1 MDIFKLSATLTCNKQ
16 KYDNAL
22 DDAEKKANSSGS
34 KISGFFAGMGKA
46 VAAGLGVA
54 AGASTKLV
62 KDSVQ
67 QYAEYEQLLGGVKK
81 LYGTAGMSIDE
92 YAKNVGKSVNEVKD
106 KYSELTKA
114 QDLVLKNAQ
123 DAYLTAGMSTQQY
136 MEQATSFS
144 AALINSL
151 GGDTVKA
158 AEQTDVAMRAIADN
172 YNTFGGDMQNI
183 QNAFQGFAKGNYMM
197 LDNLKLG
204 YGGTKTEMER
214 LISDANE
221 YAVSMGQAGDLTID
235 SFSDIVTAIELVQEK
250 QGIADT
256 TAHEAMSTISGSMGM
271 LKSAWQNLVTGMSDA
286 NADVPK
292 LISNVVESAKAYV
305 KNITPVIK
313 QAATGIVQL
322 VQAVAPLIAK
332 ELPPLLNELLPMI
345 VDTATTLFN
354 GLIDALPTLLD
365 TIIGMLPQII
375 TNIINAAIRLL
386 PMLVE
391 VSIKAIMA
399 IAQGLLDALP
409 QLIPA
414 ITQVIVEIVT
424 MLTQPDTLTQLVM
437 AAVQIMAAIAMGL
450 IQALPILIEALP
462 QIIENVA
469 TTLLTLAPQ
478 VSEAAWELF
487 LNLVVGLLK
496 AVPELLAQVPIIIV
510 GLLNAFAKGAVQLVK
525 SGKQLVDNVYNG
537 FKEKVANAKQW
548 GKDLIQNFID
558 GLLAKWNDLKQ
569 TVSNIAQ
576 SIRDYLGFSEPK
588 LGPLSN
594 FHTYAPDMMD
604 LFIQG
609 VNDNKGRLV
618 DTVANAFDFE
628 NAIVRPYDIDV
639 NGTSTGNVSGGNVY
653 NININQPVD
662 TADNLARVIR
672 EEAQYGLIGGVG
684 FGY

>member
-1 MDIFKLSATLTCNKQ
+1 VDLFTLSAKLQ
-16 KYDNAL
+16 L
-22 DDAEKKANSSGS
+22 DKSNYEQGLRDSESMAS
-34 KISGFFAGMGKA
+34 KTGGAISGVLGASAKIA
-46 VAAGLGVA
+46 AAGIVA
-54 AGASTKLV
+54 TTTAIGGLV
-62 KDSVQ
+62 KSSVDA
-67 QYAEYEQLLGGVKK
+67 YADYEQLVGGVET
-81 LYGTAGMSIDE
+81 LFGTGGKSLEE
-92 YAKNVGKSVNEVKD
+92 YAQSVGKTVNEVREE
-106 KYSELTKA
+106 YTMMQEAQSE
-114 QDLVLKNAQ
+114 VLAYADNAYKNAGLS
-123 DAYLTAGMSTQQY
+123 ANEY
-136 MEQATSFS
+136 METVTSMA
-144 AALINSL
+144 AALKQSL
-151 GGDTVKA
+151 GGDTWAAADKA
-158 AEQTDVAMRAIADN
+158 DKAITDMSDN
-172 YNTFGGDMQNI
+172 ANKMGTSMEAI
-183 QNAFQGFAKGNYMM
+183 QNAYAGFTKQNYTM

-204 YGGTKTEMER
+204 YGGTRDEMMRLLDDASKISGIKYDISSYADIVDAIHVVQTEM
-214 LISDANE
+214 
-221 YAVSMGQAGDLTID
+221 
-235 SFSDIVTAIELVQEK
+235 
-250 QGIADT
+250 GITGT
-256 TAHEAMSTISGSMGM
+256 TAKEASTTISGSLAMT
-271 LKSAWQNLVTGMSDA
+271 KSAWENLVAGITNPDA
-286 NADVPK
+286 DISV
-292 LISNVVESAKAYV
+292 LIDNLVDSAKTAASNLV
-305 KNITPVIK
+305 PAVK
-313 QAATGIVQL
+313 QALTGVASLVQEIAPIISDELPSLVNDVLPMLIDTGIS
-322 VQAVAPLIAK
+322 
-332 ELPPLLNELLPMI
+332 
-345 VDTATTLFN
+345 LFN
-354 GLIDALPTLLD
+354 GLVDALPAILD
-365 TIIGMLPQII
+365 VLVQQAPK
-375 TNIINAAIRLL
+375 IINTIVDAIIDLL
-386 PMLVE
+386 PVIIKLGLDLVLALAKGLVE
-391 VSIKAIMA
+391 
-399 IAQGLLDALP
+399 ALP
-409 QLIPA
+409 RLIPA
-414 ITQVIVEIVT
+414 ITEMITGLVE
-424 MLTQPDTLTQLVM
+424 MLTQPDTLVPLVM

-450 IQALPILIEALP
+450 IQALPILIESIP

-510 GLLNAFAKGAVQLVK
+510 GLLNAFAKGAAQLVK

-558 GLLAKWNDLKQ
+558 GVLAKWNELKQ

-604 LFIQG
+604 LFIKG

-639 NGTSTGNVSGGNVY
+639 NGTSAGNTSGGNVY

>member
-1 MDIFKLSATLTCNKQ
+1 MDLFKLSAKLQLDKTEYEQ
-16 KYDNAL
+16 GL
-22 DDAEKKANSSGS
+22 DDAESGAYR
-34 KISGFFAGMGKA
+34 AGQHIGTGLKA
-46 VAAGLGVA
+46 VGTMAAAGFA
-54 AGASTKLV
+54 AATTAVVGLV
-62 KDSVQ
+62 KQSVSE
-67 QYAEYEQLLGGVKK
+67 YAEYEQLLGGVKK

-92 YAKNVGKSVNEVKD
+92 YAKSVGKSVNEVKD
-106 KYSELTKA
+106 KYAELTKA

-123 DAYLTAGMSTQQY
+123 DAYQTAGMSTQQY

-183 QNAFQGFAKGNYMM
+183 QNAFQGFAKGQYML
-197 LDNLKLG
+197 LDNLRLG

-250 QGIADT
+250 QGIAGT
-256 TAHEAMSTISGSMGM
+256 TAREAMSTISGSMGM
-271 LKSAWQNLVTGMSDA
+271 LKSAWSNLVAGMSDA

-305 KNITPVIK
+305 KNIMPVIK

-322 VQAVAPLIAK
+322 VQEVAPLIAK
-332 ELPPLLNELLPMI
+332 ELPPLVNELLPMI

-354 GLIDALPTLLD
+354 GLIDALPMLLD

-375 TNIINAAIRLL
+375 TEIVNAVIRLL

-391 VSIKAIMA
+391 VGLKAIVT

-414 ITQVIVEIVT
+414 ITQVIIEIVT
-424 MLTQPDTLTQLVM
+424 ILTQPDTLTQLVM
-437 AAVQIMAAIAMGL
+437 AAIQIMGAIAMGL
-450 IQALPILIEALP
+450 IEALPTLIEALP
-462 QIIENVA
+462 QIIENVV
-469 TTLLTLAPQ
+469 TTLLMLAPQ

-496 AVPELLAQVPIIIV
+496 AVPVLLEQVPIIIL

-576 SIRDYLGFSEPK
+576 SIRDFLGFSEPK

-609 VNDNKGRLV
+609 MQDNKGRLLNAV
-618 DTVANAFDFE
+618 ADTFDFRDS
-628 NAIVRPYDIDV
+628 IV
-639 NGTSTGNVSGGNVY
+639 NGGDMEYGAGAGGNVY

-672 EEAQYGLIGGVG
+672 EEAQYGIIGGEELA
-684 FGY
+684 Y

>member
-1 MDIFKLSATLTCNKQ
+1 MNLFTVAAELILNKKQ
-16 KYDNAL
+16 YEEGLNE
-22 DDAEKKANSSGS
+22 AESETSSKGNR
-34 KISGFFAGMGKA
+34 IGTGLKA
-46 VAAGLGVA
+46 VGAMAAAGFAVA
-54 AGASTKLV
+54 TTAVVGFV
-62 KDSVQ
+62 KQSVSE
-67 QYAEYEQLLGGVKK
+67 YAEYEQLLGGVKK

-92 YAKNVGKSVNEVKD
+92 YAKSVGKSVSEVEG
-106 KYSELTKA
+106 KYAELTKA

-123 DAYLTAGMSTQQY
+123 DAYQTAGMSTQQY

-158 AEQTDVAMRAIADN
+158 AEQTDVAMRAISDN

-214 LISDANE
+214 LIADANE

-250 QGIADT
+250 QGIAGT
-256 TAHEAMSTISGSMGM
+256 TAREAMSTISGSMGM
-271 LKSAWQNLVTGMSDA
+271 LKSAWSNLVAGMSDA

-292 LISNVVESAKAYV
+292 LINNVVESAKAYV
-305 KNITPVIK
+305 KNIMPVIK

-322 VQAVAPLIAK
+322 VQEVAPLIAQ
-332 ELPPLLNELLPMI
+332 ELPPLINELLPMI

-354 GLIDALPTLLD
+354 GLIDALPMLLD
-365 TIIGMLPQII
+365 TIIGMLPKII
-375 TNIINAAIRLL
+375 TDIVNAAIRLL

-399 IAQGLLDALP
+399 IAQGLIDALP

-414 ITQVIVEIVT
+414 ITQVIIEIVT
-424 MLTQPDTLTQLVM
+424 ILTQPDTLTQLVM
-437 AAVQIMAAIAMGL
+437 AAIQIMAAIAMGL
-450 IQALPILIEALP
+450 IQALPILIEAIP
-462 QIIENVA
+462 QIIENVV

-478 VSEAAWELF
+478 ISEAAWELF

-496 AVPELLAQVPIIIV
+496 AVPELLAQVPIIIL
-510 GLLNAFAKGAVQLVK
+510 GLLNAFAKGATQLVK

-537 FKEKVANAKQW
+537 FKEKVDNAKQW

-569 TVSNIAQ
+569 TVANIAQ

-604 LFIQG
+604 LFIKG
-609 VNDNKGRLV
+609 MEDNKGRLLNAV
-618 DTVANAFDFE
+618 ADTFDFGG
-628 NAIVRPYDIDV
+628 IV
-639 NGTSTGNVSGGNVY
+639 TGGLDMEYGVSGGNVY

-662 TADNLARVIR
+662 TADDLARVIR
-672 EEAQYGLIGGVG
+672 EEAQYGLIGGG
-684 FGY
+684 ELAY

>member
-1 MDIFKLSATLTCNKQ
+1 MDLFKLSAKLQLDKSEYEQ
-16 KYDNAL
+16 GL
-22 DDAEKKANSSGS
+22 DDAESGAYR
-34 KISGFFAGMGKA
+34 AGQHIGTGLKA
-46 VAAGLGVA
+46 VGTMAAAGFA
-54 AGASTKLV
+54 AATTAVVGLV
-62 KDSVQ
+62 KQSVSE
-67 QYAEYEQLLGGVKK
+67 YAEYEQLLGGVKK

-92 YAKNVGKSVNEVKD
+92 YAKSVGKSVNEVKD
-106 KYSELTKA
+106 KYAELTKA

-123 DAYLTAGMSTQQY
+123 DAYQTAGMSTQQY

-158 AEQTDVAMRAIADN
+158 AEQTDVAMRAISDN

-183 QNAFQGFAKGNYMM
+183 QNAFQGFARGNFLM
-197 LDNLKLG
+197 LDNLRLG
-204 YGGTKTEMER
+204 YAGSKTGMEQ
-214 LISDANE
+214 LIADANE

-250 QGIADT
+250 QGIAGT
-256 TAHEAMSTISGSMGM
+256 TAREAMSTISGSMGM
-271 LKSAWQNLVTGMSDA
+271 LKSAWSNLVAGMSDA

-305 KNITPVIK
+305 KNIMPVIK

-322 VQAVAPLIAK
+322 VQEVAPLIAQ
-332 ELPPLLNELLPMI
+332 ELPPLINELLPMI

-365 TIIGMLPQII
+365 TIIGMLPKII
-375 TNIINAAIRLL
+375 TDIVNAAIRLL

-399 IAQGLLDALP
+399 IAQGLIDALP
-409 QLIPA
+409 QLVPA
-414 ITQVIVEIVT
+414 IVQVITQIVT
-424 MLTQPDTLTQLVM
+424 ILTQPDTLTQLIM
-437 AAVQIMAAIAMGL
+437 AAVQIMGAIAMGL
-450 IQALPILIEALP
+450 IEALPMLIQALP
-462 QIIENVA
+462 QIIENVV

-478 VSEAAWELF
+478 ISEAAWELF

-496 AVPELLAQVPIIIV
+496 AVPELLAQVPIIIL
-510 GLLNAFAKGAVQLVK
+510 GLLNAFAKGAAQLAK
-525 SGKQLVDNVYNG
+525 SGKQLVDSVYKG
-537 FKEKVANAKQW
+537 FKEKVDNAKQW

-569 TVSNIAQ
+569 TVANIAQ

-588 LGPLSN
+588 LGALSN
-594 FHTYAPDMMD
+594 FHTYAPDMID

-609 VNDNKGRLV
+609 MQDNKGKLLNAV
-618 DTVANAFDFE
+618 SDTFDFRD
-628 NAIVRPYDIDV
+628 NSV
-639 NGTSTGNVSGGNVY
+639 NGYDMEYGTGSGGNVY

-672 EEAQYGLIGGVG
+672 EEAQYGLIGGEELA
-684 FGY
+684 Y